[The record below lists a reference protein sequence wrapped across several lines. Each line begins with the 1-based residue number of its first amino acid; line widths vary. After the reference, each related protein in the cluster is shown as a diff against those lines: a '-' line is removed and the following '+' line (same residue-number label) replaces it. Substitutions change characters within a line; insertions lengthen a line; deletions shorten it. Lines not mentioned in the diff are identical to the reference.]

1 MMKKYLYSNGVSLI
15 ELIVIIA
22 IIGIF
27 ATIGTQGYQSI
38 VTGSDF
44 ISKKTEF
51 FQYLSDIRF
60 RAFSENKHYRIHI
73 VNNGNNA
80 DIKLYETKIDNLKW
94 RDIDLIRRCAWR
106 ADNGSEFAECADTF
120 CNSNIDPLDGATL
133 NRVEIKTINTLNINE
148 CANSVCSSM
157 KLDNEGI
164 PTTTVNICYLFD
176 GTIALP
182 YIANNKLFLQIESTS
197 DNTAAIN
204 TIHKTGYVE

>member
-1 MMKKYLYSNGVSLI
+1 MKKYLYSDGVSLI
-15 ELIVIIA
+15 ELLVIIA

-51 FQYLSDIRF
+51 FQYLNDIRF

-80 DIKLYETKIDNLKW
+80 DIELYETKIENLKW

-106 ADNGSEFAECADTF
+106 ADNGSKFDECKDTF
-120 CNSNIDPLDGATL
+120 CNANIDLSTPPALHQVDI
-133 NRVEIKTINTLNINE
+133 RTINKLNFKRCTDKSCTSQWVDALGN
-148 CANSVCSSM
+148 
-157 KLDNEGI
+157 
-164 PTTTVNICYLFD
+164 PTINICYLFD
-176 GTIALP
+176 GTIALSEDD
-182 YIANNKLFLQIESTS
+182 NDKLFLEIASTS
-197 DNTAAIN
+197 DNTSVVIN